1 MFFDAPF
8 GLGRESWD
16 DEMLDAKDWGL
27 MINKVKGLARLPDC
41 QFILQHRIDGVPAYK
56 KEMSDAGLKNVCT
69 WFWYKPGQNQANV
82 QVVQAVETLTIGSHV
97 VDAQRFPWEANPD
110 YTNPLNR
117 HNMVEVRSVTKRLR
131 NVQGQVVNQH
141 ENPPGLMAAFV
152 DRFGNQGC
160 TILVIG
166 GGAGGDA
173 IGALTQVGATVICLE
188 PDKAQFPHLAAR
200 VKLARNGQEKD
211 ATFHG
216 QSIVGERGVFAGKK
230 KVAGSQGGFE
240 ADDDCDGNDTQQE
253 VKTEDVECLVCS
265 GSATVS
271 TKGVE
276 DFQQCSSPVGSPRL
290 LGDQRWLCRLQY

>member
-1 MFFDAPF
+1 
-8 GLGRESWD
+8 
-16 DEMLDAKDWGL
+16 MLDAKDWAL

-82 QVVQAVETLTIGSHV
+82 QVVQAVETLTVGSHV
-97 VDAQRFPWEANPD
+97 VGGPRFPWEANPD
-110 YTNPLNR
+110 FTNPLNR

-141 ENPPGLMAAFV
+141 ENPPGLLAAFV

-188 PDKAQFPHLAAR
+188 PDKAQFPHLVAR
-200 VKLARNGQEKD
+200 VKLARNGQGKD
-211 ATFHG
+211 ALFLG
-216 QSIVGERGVFAGKK
+216 KSIVGERGVFAVKK
-230 KVAGSQGGFE
+230 KVAGSQSQPG
-240 ADDDCDGNDTQQE
+240 DDSDGNDSQQE
-253 VKTEDVECLVCS
+253 VNIEDVECMVCAETAVDS
-265 GSATVS
+265 D
-271 TKGVE
+271 KGVE
-276 DFQQCSSPVGSPRL
+276 DFQKCSNCAQWVHHACLEDQDGVVGCSAR
-290 LGDQRWLCRLQY
+290 CINAKIAASNKAAKK